1 MYFFSSKRARLR
13 VSGGFFDSHKAGKSL
28 RLVNALWALNLL
40 QFVFVLI
47 SPSVFGVALY
57 NGLKNGAKFS
67 TAFDWAKYVV
77 FDVGGRW
84 GEIDVAVLVTAVYLL
99 IYVWWT
105 MNAYLVKVMRLYSF
119 LCLVLS
125 CLVPFPLL
133 LPFLFPFLFPF
144 LIFFLSGR

>member
-57 NGLKNGAKFS
+57 NGLKNGARFS
-67 TAFDWAKYVV
+67 PAFNWAKYVV
-77 FDVGGRW
+77 FNVGGQF
-84 GEIDVAVLVTAVYLL
+84 GEIDIAVLITGLYLL
-99 IYVWWT
+99 IYVLWT
-105 MNAYLVKVMRLYSF
+105 INAFVVKVRKFYHFFIS
-119 LCLVLS
+119 
-125 CLVPFPLL
+125 LL
-133 LPFLFPFLFPF
+133 LFYFLFIY
-144 LIFFLSGR
+144 IF

>member
-57 NGLKNGAKFS
+57 NGLKNGARFS
-67 TAFDWAKYVV
+67 PAFDWAKYIV
-77 FDVGGRW
+77 FDIGGSF
-84 GEIDVAVLVTAVYLL
+84 GEIDIAVIVTAVYLL
-99 IYVWWT
+99 IYVLWT
-105 MNAYLVKVMRLYSF
+105 INAFIVKVN
-119 LCLVLS
+119 
-125 CLVPFPLL
+125 
-133 LPFLFPFLFPF
+133 
-144 LIFFLSGR
+144 